1 MVRGVS
7 GGHASTLRVR
17 SSYGRLFVGAG
28 LLWDVTM
35 GPETSRLDDYAEYLI
50 EIMDER
56 VDARALPE
64 ISEFI
69 GRKVTSIDEAYDL
82 AADGADMRQIDE
94 ICRCAAYDIAEEDMA
109 IGAEEIAEARYARY
123 HPDEF

>member
-1 MVRGVS
+1 
-7 GGHASTLRVR
+7 
-17 SSYGRLFVGAG
+17 
-28 LLWDVTM
+28 M

-56 VDARALPE
+56 VDERALPE
-64 ISEFI
+64 ISEFL

-82 AADGADMRQIDE
+82 AADSDDIRQIDD

>member
-1 MVRGVS
+1 MS
-7 GGHASTLRVR
+7 
-17 SSYGRLFVGAG
+17 
-28 LLWDVTM
+28 
-35 GPETSRLDDYAEYLI
+35 PETTKLEDYAEHLLDS
-50 EIMDER
+50 MDER
-56 VDARALPE
+56 VDERALPE
-64 ISEFI
+64 ISEFL
-69 GRKVTSIDEAYDL
+69 GRHVNSIDEAYDL